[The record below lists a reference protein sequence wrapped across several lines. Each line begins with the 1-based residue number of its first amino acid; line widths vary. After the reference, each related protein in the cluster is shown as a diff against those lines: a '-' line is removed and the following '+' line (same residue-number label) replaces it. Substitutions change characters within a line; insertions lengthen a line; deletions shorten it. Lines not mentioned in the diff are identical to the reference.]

1 VPKPPRT
8 RVRIRGVSEVGAALE
23 PVSSASGLARRRQSR
38 LLATF
43 LCLLFVVF
51 GIVDVVSVLSLP
63 HYMPPWYGYLCLLA
77 AWLLNR
83 HGRYTAAATLTLLM
97 FPGVILGLIVSG
109 GTENPAS
116 ATLSYLVLGVQ
127 LAGILLLARGTAVF
141 AALTALAVLAT
152 PFLAPAAIPS
162 FRALQIP
169 LAMVAIST
177 GLAVVSILHRDR
189 LERDRQTEREALIR
203 ELEGKNAELERFS
216 YTVSHDLKSPLIT
229 IRGFLGILAQDLEEG
244 RSDRL
249 RGDIERIAAAADS
262 MERLLHELLRLS
274 RIGRVVNP
282 SERVPF
288 ALVVHDAVE
297 ILRPRLE
304 ERGIHLVVE
313 DPLPEIFGD
322 RIRLVEVVQN
332 LVENASKFH
341 AEEGERFIRVGARP
355 SRDGVPPV
363 LFVAD
368 NGIGIEPRH
377 QEKVFSLFHK
387 LDAKAEGTGVGL
399 AVVQRIVEVH
409 GGRVWIES
417 EGRGR
422 GTTVCF
428 TLPEPRS
435 A

>member
-1 VPKPPRT
+1 
-8 RVRIRGVSEVGAALE
+8 VSEQGAAVE
-23 PVSSASGLARRRQSR
+23 PLSSGSGLARRRQSR

-51 GIVDVVSVLSLP
+51 GVVDVVSVLTQP
-63 HYMPPWYGYLCLLA
+63 HYAPPWYGYLCLLT

-83 HGRYTAAATLTLLM
+83 YGRYFAAATLTLAM
-97 FPGVILGLIVSG
+97 FPGVILGLVVSG
-109 GTENPAS
+109 MSDNPT
-116 ATLSYLVLGVQ
+116 ATLAYLALGVQ
-127 LAGILLLARGTAVF
+127 LAGILLPARGTAVF
-141 AALTALAVLAT
+141 AAVTALAVLST
-152 PFLAPAAIPS
+152 PLLAPEAIAN
-162 FRALQIP
+162 FRALQVP
-169 LAMVAIST
+169 LALVAIST
-177 GLAVVSILHRDR
+177 GLAVVSIMHRDR
-189 LERDRQTEREALIR
+189 LERDRQSEREALIR
-203 ELEGKNAELERFS
+203 ELESKNAELERFS

-249 RGDIERIAAAADS
+249 RGDIQRIAAAADS

-288 ALVVHDAVE
+288 SLVVHDAVAL
-297 ILRPRLE
+297 LRPRLE
-304 ERGIHLVVE
+304 ERRIRLVVE

-355 SRDGVPPV
+355 SSDGAPPV

-368 NGIGIEPRH
+368 NGIGIERRH
-377 QEKVFSLFHK
+377 QEKVFGLFHK

-399 AVVQRIVEVH
+399 ALVHRIVEVH

-428 TLPEPRS
+428 TLPEPP
-435 A
+435 AA